1 MQILTS
7 GSFINLE
14 NQEKVEQLIFT
25 AREIAGAA
33 VETDGFASSEENNKR
48 LALEIWQGA
57 EYMTR
62 EHESARIQNIFISN
76 FLKRL
81 REVGAVPLSAANSL
95 PENPENPIAEN
106 SLPETDASKD
116 EFLGFVTMVTES
128 ENQEIIEAQSVITKD
143 VETTNSVEVFSPDE
157 IAAGDTEVQNPE
169 IEKTESAESL
179 TQEIELEIIESVEV
193 DAETE
198 NKISG
203 ISETAKQEK
212 SAIGAI
218 TLSEKEPY
226 RFDDCTVTAT
236 IQLLPSETGIR
247 RAVLSVRTHEF
258 APQIS
263 VVALNGSATPDQI
276 SSELEKA
283 FEKYITDLP
292 VKVMD
297 KMKREKSTVKKQQ
310 SKSAVAPKP
319 SPTTANPSAGNQT
332 ETETKKVEASVSNSE
347 VNQPATIVKN
357 SAAPSSASQATNANR
372 SQRNVKTSQP
382 ENNAQGNLFGF

>member
-33 VETDGFASSEENNKR
+33 VETDGFASSEENNKS

-62 EHESARIQNIFISN
+62 EHERARIQNIFIGN
-76 FLKRL
+76 FLERL
-81 REVGAVPLSAANSL
+81 REVGAVPSSAANSL
-95 PENPENPIAEN
+95 PENLENPIAEN

-116 EFLGFVTMVTES
+116 EFLGFVTMATES
-128 ENQEIIEAQSVITKD
+128 ENQEILEAQSVITKD

-179 TQEIELEIIESVEV
+179 TQEIELEITESVEV

-203 ISETAKQEK
+203 ISETPKQEK

-247 RAVLSVRTHEF
+247 RAVLSVRTHDF